1 MMQITKKAKY
11 VEVMERALYNT
22 VLAGIAMDGK
32 SFFLCQ
38 SVGSMATELYGAN
51 LQRACESVRQKWFE

>member
-1 MMQITKKAKY
+1 
-11 VEVMERALYNT
+11 MERALYNT

-32 SFFLCQ
+32 EFFLCQ

-51 LQRACESVRQKWFE
+51 LQRACEKCKGKSGSE

>member
-32 SFFLCQ
+32 SF
-38 SVGSMATELYGAN
+38 SMSIRWKYGH
-51 LQRACESVRQKWFE
+51 RAVWSEPPKSM